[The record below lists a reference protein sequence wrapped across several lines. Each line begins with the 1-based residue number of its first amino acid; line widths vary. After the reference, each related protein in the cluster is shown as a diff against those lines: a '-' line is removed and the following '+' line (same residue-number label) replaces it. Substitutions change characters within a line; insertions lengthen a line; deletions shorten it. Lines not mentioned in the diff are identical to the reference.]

1 MGSPR
6 QYINTDPLTPDF
18 GHRSAALAVATA
30 LEEVYGDRCH
40 IDVVNPLEDKR
51 APFFLRD
58 GQSDYDENGEG
69 HTRIVP
75 IWL

>member
-6 QYINTDPLTPDF
+6 QILICTADAGF
-18 GHRSAALAVATA
+18 GHRSAALAVYAA

-51 APFFLRD
+51 APF
-58 GQSDYDENGEG
+58 S
-69 HTRIVP
+69 
-75 IWL
+75 